1 MNPIRHT
8 FENAQKTKRSTFVS
22 YDVCL
27 HKQEQVAHKEK
38 LELEFARQSQDLL
51 STHVSKSVF
60 MERLKGLRGQFVV
73 ADTITP
79 KMHFIFCK
87 HMCVTN
93 NSRFKDLKH
102 MFIILVG
109 GQYLTS

>member
-22 YDVCL
+22 SDVCL
-27 HKQEQVAHKEK
+27 HKQEQVVHKEK

-79 KMHFIFCK
+79 KCILSFANT
-87 HMCVTN
+87 CVLQKTPDSKIS
-93 NSRFKDLKH
+93 NSCLSYWSGDS
-102 MFIILVG
+102 I
-109 GQYLTS
+109 